1 MGLFDKRLAFKP
13 FEYNWAYEYWW
24 KQNSAHWM
32 KEEVDMSVDIKD
44 WNENLT
50 EDEKQVI
57 GNILKSF
64 TQVEVE
70 VEDYW
75 ANTIGGLFPK
85 PEIKMM
91 SAGFANIEVVHQD
104 SYSYLNTVLN
114 LEDFEAFLQDEA
126 AMQKLSVLIEDLD
139 KEKLS
144 IPDIAK
150 SIAIFSVCAE
160 GINLFSSFS
169 ILLSFKKKNL
179 LSGVGQIVE
188 MSVRD
193 ESMHSEAG
201 CKLFNTI
208 VEENPSIWT
217 EAFKQEL
224 YEGVDLAIK
233 NEFFF
238 IEQVFD
244 NYELRTIT
252 KDQVKNFIYYRANQ
266 KLKEINLREVYKDK
280 VDEELLEELNWF
292 EVFTKGQQ
300 ATDFFHNQETGYS
313 KPQSDWSNINEL
325 F

>member
-1 MGLFDKRLAFKP
+1 M
-13 FEYNWAYEYWW
+13 
-24 KQNSAHWM
+24 
-32 KEEVDMSVDIKD
+32 
-44 WNENLT
+44 
-50 EDEKQVI
+50 

-75 ANTIGGLFPK
+75 SNTIGKLFPK

-91 SAGFANIEVVHQD
+91 SAGFANMEAVHQD

-126 AMQKLSVLIEDLD
+126 AMQKLSVLIENIDA
-139 KEKLS
+139 EKS
-144 IPDIAK
+144 SVEDIAK

-169 ILLSFKKKNL
+169 ILLSFKRKNWL
-179 LSGVGQIVE
+179 CGVGQIVE
-188 MSVRD
+188 LSIRD

-208 VEENPSIWT
+208 ISENKHIWT
-217 EAFKQEL
+217 DSFKEEIYNAVEL
-224 YEGVDLAIK
+224 ALK

-238 IEQVFD
+238 IDQVFGK
-244 NYELRTIT
+244 YKLRTIT
-252 KDQVKNFIYYRANQ
+252 KEQVQNFMYHRANL
-266 KLKEINLREVYKDK
+266 KLKEINLDAKYNVGK
-280 VDEELLEELNWF
+280 ELLEELDWF
-292 EVFTKGQQ
+292 DVFAAGQQ

-313 KPQSDWSNINEL
+313 KPKSDWSNINDL

>member
-1 MGLFDKRLAFKP
+1 MGLFDKRIAYKP
-13 FEYNWAYEYWW
+13 FEYPWAYDYWW

-32 KEEVDMSVDIKD
+32 KEEVDMSKDVKD

-50 EDEKQVI
+50 EDEKKVM

-75 ANTIGGLFPK
+75 ANTVGGLFPK

-91 SAGFANIEVVHQD
+91 AAGFANMENVHSD

-114 LEDFEAFLQDEA
+114 LENFEAFLQDEA
-126 AMQKLSVLIEDLD
+126 AMRKLSVLVDNIDS
-139 KEKLS
+139 KKS
-144 IPDIAK
+144 SVADIAR

-160 GINLFSSFS
+160 GINLFSSFT
-169 ILLSFKKKNL
+169 ILLSFKRQNL
-179 LSGVGQIVE
+179 LGGVGQIVE

-193 ESMHSEAG
+193 EDMHSEAG

-208 VEENPSIWT
+208 VQENPAIWT
-217 EAFKQEL
+217 EEFKQSI
-224 YEGVDLAIK
+224 YNAVQLAID

-238 IEQVFD
+238 INQVFD
-244 NYELRTIT
+244 NYVLRTIT
-252 KDQVKNFIYYRANQ
+252 KEQVKNFIHYRANL
-266 KLKEINLREVYKDK
+266 KLKEIGLDTKYD
-280 VDEELLEELNWF
+280 VDSKLLDELDWF
-292 EVFTKGQQ
+292 DVFSKGQQ

-313 KPQSDWSNINEL
+313 KPKSDWNNINDL